1 MGVGFTHVARGV
13 DSKSLPQSMQRCDA
27 KRVMASVRVGKIA
40 VWNAAVGCNPGDM
53 VSKEVP
59 LCEVARWQLP
69 LGGFHRPPLVVETI
83 VVFEARSEVQ
93 QVSDGVFF
101 DFG

>member
-1 MGVGFTHVARGV
+1 MPAHSDDGSIRENHMGVAFTHVARGV

-53 VSKEVP
+53 VSKEVSALRSRSMAIATWWISP
-59 LCEVARWQLP
+59 AA
-69 LGGFHRPPLVVETI
+69 LGG
-83 VVFEARSEVQ
+83 
-93 QVSDGVFF
+93 
-101 DFG
+101 